1 MRRPNPI
8 LTLIVV
14 LAFGVAAQPSSFEP
28 LAPAEVQIRWANR
41 TIQVALS
48 SSLTQPSLSIKEG
61 SDVVGAVRRAF
72 NTWTE
77 ATGIKF
83 VIGGSNAQ
91 TVSPMNQGD
100 GVNLITI
107 ATTAENVAAFDEGNN
122 AARTRVF
129 YEPSSGAINE
139 ADIVLNPFLFSD
151 DGGLIQFSTDGTA
164 GTYDLEST
172 LVHEIG
178 HLLGLGHSNV
188 IGATMQPSQGLN
200 GTYGLAAITERS
212 LSDVDRL
219 AVRSLYGPCE
229 NTGSARGRL
238 LNNTQGSLQPAAG
251 AHIWIEDV
259 ASGRVIAEQTT
270 TSNGRFNIGCIP
282 TGDYRVMTEYLD
294 APGQEPPR
302 ESRNARQKM
311 FRSVEMSSS
320 LRIATDKA
328 NTVNFILIPPNNSA
342 RMLLPKFLGMNG
354 DLSTVPVPA
363 RAGTKLT
370 LFVGGLGVDQ
380 VPGTGFVINSPYI
393 TVDAA
398 SLTLQQTH
406 KSTPVISFEV
416 SIAPNAPAGE
426 YSIRLQSNSGELSY
440 LVGAISID

>member
-1 MRRPNPI
+1 MRRSSPI
-8 LTLIVV
+8 LTLIVM
-14 LAFGVAAQPSSFEP
+14 LACGVAGHPSSFEP
-28 LAPAEVQIRWANR
+28 LAPAEVQIKWTQR

-48 SSLTQPSLSIKEG
+48 TSLTQPSLSIKEG
-61 SDVVGAVRRAF
+61 SDVAGAVRRAF

-83 VIGGSNAQ
+83 VIGGSNVQ
-91 TVSPMNQGD
+91 SVSPVNQGD

-107 ATTAENVAAFDEGNN
+107 ATTAENVDAFDKGNN

-151 DGGLIQFSTDGTA
+151 EGGLIQFSTDGTA

-178 HLLGLGHSNV
+178 HLLGLAHSNV

-212 LSDVDRL
+212 LSDVDRH
-219 AVRSLYGPCE
+219 AARSLYGPCQ
-229 NTGSARGRL
+229 NTGSAKGRL
-238 LNNTQGSLQPAAG
+238 LNNIQGGLQPAAG
-251 AHIWIEDV
+251 AHVWIEDV
-259 ASGRVIAEQTT
+259 TSGRVVAEQTT
-270 TSNGRFNIGCIP
+270 NSSGRFNIGCIP

-294 APGQEPPR
+294 APGVEPR
-302 ESRNARQKM
+302 ESRNGRQKT
-311 FRSVEMSSS
+311 FRSVEMSNS
-320 LRIATDKA
+320 LRVVPDKT
-328 NTVNFILIPPNNSA
+328 NTINFILVPPYNSA
-342 RMLLPKFLGMNG
+342 RTLLAKYLGMNG

-363 RAGTKLT
+363 KAGSRLT
-370 LFVGGLGVDQ
+370 VFVGGQGVDQ
-380 VPGTGFVINSPYI
+380 VPGSGFVINSPYL
-393 TVDAA
+393 TVEAA

-406 KSTPVISFEV
+406 KSTPVISFDIT
-416 SIAPNAPAGE
+416 IAPNTPAGE

-440 LVGAISID
+440 LVGAISIE